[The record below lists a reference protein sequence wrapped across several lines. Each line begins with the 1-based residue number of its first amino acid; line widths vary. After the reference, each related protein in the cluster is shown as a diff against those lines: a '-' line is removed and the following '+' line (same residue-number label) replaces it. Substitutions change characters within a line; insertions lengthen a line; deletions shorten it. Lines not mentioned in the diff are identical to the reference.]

1 MGLDG
6 GTTMGVQGRVAI
18 VTGAGQG
25 IGEGIARHLAAAGAK
40 VVVNDAIA
48 DRVERVVAGLED
60 SGAHAIGVAADISR
74 PPGTAE
80 VVRRARATF
89 GSVDILVNNAG
100 IARDRYLT
108 KMSEEDWDEVLRV
121 NLKSCYLCCHEAVP
135 VMMEQHRGRIVNIA
149 SRAWLGNPGQVNY
162 AASKGAVVSLTRTLA
177 LELAKFGITV
187 NAVAP
192 ALVDTPLFHTLK
204 DDVQE
209 RLLKT
214 VPVGRIGTPAD
225 IANAVGFFAN
235 DEASYVTGQLLYVC
249 GGRSVGTY

>member
-1 MGLDG
+1 
-6 GTTMGVQGRVAI
+6 MGVQGRVAI

-25 IGEGIARHLAAAGAK
+25 IGEGIARHLAAGGAS
-40 VVVNDAIA
+40 VVINDAIA
-48 DRVERVVAGLED
+48 DRVERVVAGLAD
-60 SGAHAIGVAADISR
+60 GGARALGVPADISR
-74 PPGTAE
+74 ADGAAE
-80 VVRRARATF
+80 VVRRARETF

-108 KMSEEDWDEVLRV
+108 KMPEEDWDEVLRV
-121 NLKSCYLCCHEAVP
+121 NLKSCYLCCREAVP
-135 VMMEQHRGRIVNIA
+135 VMMEQRRGRIVNIA

-162 AASKGAVVSLTRTLA
+162 AASKGAVVSVTRTLA

-187 NAVAP
+187 NAIAP

-204 DDVQE
+204 DDAQE

-225 IANAVGFFAN
+225 IANAVGFFAA

-249 GGRSVGTY
+249 GGRSVGAY